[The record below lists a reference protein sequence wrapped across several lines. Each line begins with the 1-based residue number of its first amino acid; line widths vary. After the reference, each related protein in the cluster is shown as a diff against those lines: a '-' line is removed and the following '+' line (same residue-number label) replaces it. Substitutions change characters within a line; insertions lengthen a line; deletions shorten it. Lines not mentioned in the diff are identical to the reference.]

1 MIGECSNLQVFKNQ
15 QEAVRNQMEIAKETT
30 SQNKKKRSYG
40 LALLSQTLKNP
51 SFLPDDDLLLDG
63 TKEQAN
69 RFLPVV
75 EHTCIRLLPHII
87 QHTKRTKV
95 SKASLQCVQKLSRT
109 LSYKS
114 PRSKPDSSGSWK
126 TEAIHP
132 LIILQTDHLVA

>member
-1 MIGECSNLQVFKNQ
+1 
-15 QEAVRNQMEIAKETT
+15 MEIAKETT

-95 SKASLQCVQKLSRT
+95 SKASL
-109 LSYKS
+109 
-114 PRSKPDSSGSWK
+114 
-126 TEAIHP
+126 
-132 LIILQTDHLVA
+132 